1 MQTHPNEP
9 GRYFRRANWCLIF
22 IWDRGRS
29 KKGERDKIT
38 RKKKR
43 EMVRKV
49 YFKRPPF
56 WMWPMRRYIFQTNYC
71 ARKPEKSKNIEHE
84 CIRKLI
90 NKFEGKKYYRNP
102 VLDFYLLSGASSP
115 SNLILN
121 LMPTENLLLTASRY
135 LFKPIMNWL
144 VLDIL
149 KEIMKEYEKSRA
161 NNSIPKKKII
171 LSSSGLIK

>member
-1 MQTHPNEP
+1 
-9 GRYFRRANWCLIF
+9 
-22 IWDRGRS
+22 
-29 KKGERDKIT
+29 
-38 RKKKR
+38 
-43 EMVRKV
+43 
-49 YFKRPPF
+49 
-56 WMWPMRRYIFQTNYC
+56 MRRYIFQTNYC

-161 NNSIPKKKII
+161 NNSIPKKKS
-171 LSSSGLIK
+171 L